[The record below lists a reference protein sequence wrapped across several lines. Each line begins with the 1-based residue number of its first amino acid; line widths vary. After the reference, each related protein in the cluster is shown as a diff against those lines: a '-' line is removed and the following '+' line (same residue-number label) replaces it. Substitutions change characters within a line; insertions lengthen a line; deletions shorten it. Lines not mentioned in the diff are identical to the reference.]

1 MEENEWM
8 EVEDYSYL
16 WKEEKEDY
24 VLIKPT
30 VGDEI
35 LEYAIINKK
44 HHTMLVV
51 EDNELAKKLIEK
63 MLENGNKIY
72 EDINQAYKDV

>member
-8 EVEDYSYL
+8 EVEEYSYL
-16 WKEEKEDY
+16 WKEEKVNH
-24 VLIKPT
+24 VLVKSSL
-30 VGDEI
+30 G
-35 LEYAIINKK
+35 YSIIDKK

-51 EDNELAKKLIEK
+51 EDDELEKKLIEK

>member
-24 VLIKPT
+24 VLVKSSL
-30 VGDEI
+30 G
-35 LEYAIINKK
+35 YSIIDKK
-44 HHTMLVV
+44 HQMMLVV
-51 EDNELAKKLIEK
+51 EDDELAKKLIEK
-63 MLENGNKIY
+63 MLENENKIY

>member
-24 VLIKPT
+24 VLVKSSL
-30 VGDEI
+30 G
-35 LEYAIINKK
+35 YSIIDKK
-44 HHTMLVV
+44 HQMMLVDRKSV
-51 EDNELAKKLIEK
+51 
-63 MLENGNKIY
+63 
-72 EDINQAYKDV
+72 V

>member
-24 VLIKPT
+24 VLVKSSL
-30 VGDEI
+30 G
-35 LEYAIINKK
+35 YSIIDKK
-44 HHTMLVV
+44 HQMMLVV
-51 EDNELAKKLIEK
+51 EDDELEKKLIEK

>member
-8 EVEDYSYL
+8 EVEEYSYL

-24 VLIKPT
+24 VLVKPIL
-30 VGDEI
+30 GDEI
-35 LEYAIINKK
+35 LEYSIIDKK
-44 HHTMLVV
+44 HQMMLVV
-51 EDNELAKKLIEK
+51 EDDELAKKLIEK

>member
-24 VLIKPT
+24 VLVKSSL
-30 VGDEI
+30 G
-35 LEYAIINKK
+35 YSIIDKK
-44 HHTMLVV
+44 HQMMLVV
-51 EDNELAKKLIEK
+51 EDDELAKKLIEK

>member
-8 EVEDYSYL
+8 EVEEYSYL

-24 VLIKPT
+24 VLVKPIL
-30 VGDEI
+30 GDEI
-35 LEYAIINKK
+35 LEYSIIDKK
-44 HHTMLVV
+44 HQMMLVV
-51 EDNELAKKLIEK
+51 EDDELEKKLIEK

>member
-1 MEENEWM
+1 M
-8 EVEDYSYL
+8 
-16 WKEEKEDY
+16 
-24 VLIKPT
+24 
-30 VGDEI
+30 GDEI